1 MTFTDALTSEDIRV
15 TNDLGVILAEAD
27 AEDLDILVDYITD
40 RGAGRL
46 SLDSGMC
53 KILTNAKERQHYG
66 PTERAL
72 IAQEILEFGGN
83 TLSNAFRKAR
93 GMFAGS
99 FLDSVLPNA
108 APTVPYDEIVN
119 DVASHLGV
127 KMPDVA
133 AVADVELVIVRKI
146 LGKAVEKMS
155 EEEKVAIANELGLGS
170 LPTGPGA
177 LALLIQTARLGG
189 FATYKIA
196 TIVAHAVA
204 KAILGRGLSFG
215 AGAALMK
222 SVSLALG
229 PIGWAVTA
237 VWTFADLSSPAY
249 RVTVPAVIQIAYMR
263 NKIIA
268 KKSYTACSSCEA
280 VVERRAN
287 FCPSCGAAQGGNVG

>member
-1 MTFTDALTSEDIRV
+1 MTAFDSLSNEDIRA
-15 TNDLGVILAEAD
+15 TDDLGVILADAD
-27 AEDLDILVDYITD
+27 SADLDILVDYITD

-46 SLDSGMC
+46 TLDTAMC
-53 KILTNAKERQHYG
+53 RILVNAKEKQHYG

-83 TLSNAFRKAR
+83 TLSNALRKAR
-93 GMFAGS
+93 GLFAGS
-99 FLDSVLPNA
+99 FMDSLLPSA
-108 APTVPYDEIVN
+108 APTVAYSEIVR
-119 DVASHLGV
+119 DVASHLSV
-127 KMPDVA
+127 KMPAVS

-155 EEEKVAIANELGLGS
+155 EEEKQTIADELGLGS

-177 LALLIQTARLGG
+177 LAVMIQTARLGG

-204 KAILGRGLSFG
+204 KAILGRGLGFG
-215 AGAALMK
+215 ASALVTK
-222 SVSLALG
+222 GVSVALG
-229 PIGWAVTA
+229 PIGWAITA
-237 VWTFADLSSPAY
+237 VWTLADLSSPAY

-268 KKSYTACSSCEA
+268 RNSYASCSSCGT
-280 VVERRAN
+280 VIERSAN
-287 FCPSCGAAQGGNVG
+287 FCPNCASPQKEVA

>member
-1 MTFTDALTSEDIRV
+1 MTVTVSLSNEDIRV

-46 SLDSGMC
+46 TLDSAMC
-53 KILTNAKERQHYG
+53 RILINAKEKQHYG

-83 TLSNAFRKAR
+83 TVGNAFRKAR
-93 GMFAGS
+93 GMFSGS
-99 FLDSVLPNA
+99 FLDNLLPDA
-108 APTVPYDEIVN
+108 APTVAYSEIVS

-127 KMPDVA
+127 KMPSVS
-133 AVADVELVIVRKI
+133 AVADIELVIVRKI

-155 EEEKVAIANELGLGS
+155 EEEKQAVANELGLGS

-196 TIVAHAVA
+196 TIVANAVA
-204 KAILGRGLSFG
+204 KAILGRGLTFG
-215 AGAALMK
+215 AGAAITK

-229 PIGWAVTA
+229 PIGWAITA
-237 VWTFADLSSPAY
+237 AWTLADLSSPAY

-268 KKSYTACSSCEA
+268 KKTYRTCSSCEA
-280 VVERRAN
+280 VVERSAN
-287 FCPSCGAAQGGNVG
+287 FCPSCATPQNAVA